1 MAEVRKSEIG
11 PQWRIA
17 QAEKIRTA
25 MGRDMCAVADALRTA
40 FGAKIEWLETPA
52 LTLGTKLEEGVPTQ
66 WRGER
71 KRA

>member
-17 QAEKIRTA
+17 KAEKIRAA
-25 MGRDMCAVADALRTA
+25 MERDMCAVADSLRLT
-40 FGAKIEWLETPA
+40 FGAKIEWLETPS
-52 LTLGTKLEEGVPTQ
+52 LTMGTKPEEGVPT
-66 WRGER
+66 RMHVER